1 MTGTRFPLFVG
12 VAVLVAAGCSRN
24 ASREPG
30 SMPQSTGATT
40 SVSPEANRGGP
51 LTVDELLRGR
61 VSGLQIIARPDGGYS
76 YNIRGA
82 TSQVEPLF
90 LVDGIEIHPSQLHT
104 ALAGLTRD
112 DIRKVEVLKDLASTA
127 IYGMKGAGGVVLIS
141 TKKR

>member
-1 MTGTRFPLFVG
+1 MAGTRFPLLIG
-12 VAVLVAAGCSRN
+12 VAALLTIGCSRN

-30 SMPQSTGATT
+30 STPQETGATT
-40 SVSPEANRGGP
+40 SVSPGVNQGGP

-82 TSQVEPLF
+82 TAQVDPLF
-90 LVDGIEIHPSQLHT
+90 LVDGIEIQPSQLHT

-127 IYGMKGAGGVVLIS
+127 MYGQRGAGGVVIIS